1 MKNAILI
8 VLLICAVG
16 VKNLCAQS
24 ENVNWN
30 AYISDKMAQKI
41 ADGILKAYPS
51 NEREMRIQLFMN
63 ANNISSVSTCAD
75 ILHNLENHKDA
86 AANFILAIFSS
97 SPMITPAYFFQ
108 SIGFNEIEIE
118 MAVKAGEKKQEL
130 LRDKKKR
137 DEQAEIERW
146 KKEGKYITFSS
157 NYDKELGQVPPKF
170 VFFPKLF
177 GISDTVIIQPE
188 GCGRYVLNPYEGD
201 VEIRFVVSENG
212 EISND
217 FREKI
222 KQYGMDSICV
232 LHPAE
237 KRFERLDTVIPV
249 PSANYFGVHGSQ
261 KHLRD
266 VNKSY
271 VATVKFD
278 KKTGKWIMKECE
290 NRYGQLKDWFVRSRT
305 LNGSWESWSPKET
318 MGFDSYDDITAW
330 MNSYFNGILQGKEG
344 KKYQIEFTF
353 VPMEIYYYI
362 NRCLIGRYD
371 LKQRIQI
378 NKIEKK

>member
-1 MKNAILI
+1 
-8 VLLICAVG
+8 
-16 VKNLCAQS
+16 
-24 ENVNWN
+24 
-30 AYISDKMAQKI
+30 
-41 ADGILKAYPS
+41 
-51 NEREMRIQLFMN
+51 
-63 ANNISSVSTCAD
+63 
-75 ILHNLENHKDA
+75 
-86 AANFILAIFSS
+86 
-97 SPMITPAYFFQ
+97 
-108 SIGFNEIEIE
+108 
-118 MAVKAGEKKQEL
+118 
-130 LRDKKKR
+130 
-137 DEQAEIERW
+137 
-146 KKEGKYITFSS
+146 
-157 NYDKELGQVPPKF
+157 
-170 VFFPKLF
+170 
-177 GISDTVIIQPE
+177 
-188 GCGRYVLNPYEGD
+188 
-201 VEIRFVVSENG
+201 
-212 EISND
+212 
-217 FREKI
+217 
-222 KQYGMDSICV
+222 MDSICV